1 MEQNEA
7 PADVVHPEVRAHI
20 NSLVSALGGF
30 DEDGQYQ
37 LGDDALE
44 VLRDIKKWMRFY
56 DQKLNRMDVA
66 RCVSETNLVNGDIL
80 AILASW
86 HENATLQ
93 RFRSRVALACY
104 ELMTPLTWPLEKD
117 AETAT
122 VNYYRHLPVLRLAQV
137 GYKRAIINYDGA
149 QILHTAIRVA
159 LPSMAVP
166 LGDRTLR
173 DQGIIRLVL
182 FFLRNIVMIEP
193 PAGVKYDGDESQI
206 SRSATIDAFS
216 YQEIFLVLLTMASN
230 MGEDFRTEDSTVM
243 EIIFHLV
250 KGVDTAKLF
259 MNETQLSTAKAS
271 ELTDMMKKEE
281 AMIHAFNQNG
291 PTRHSRFGTM
301 VWVDRGEGKMSALSG
316 QDALLSSAA
325 REQKMDN
332 SKKYRP
338 PRRGRKGPDKKDLV
352 GLGAQISLNARAN
365 GQLRKFVEEFL
376 DAGFNPLFQHVRRS
390 IDREAPHILH
400 HHRAQFFY
408 LVSWFLA
415 AERARQ
421 KAQQSKLKSGQRKP
435 AANPAD
441 EITSF
446 NLVAGVLNQEM
457 FIFMGRAL
465 DRSYNDKDWKELSVV
480 MRCFTQILL
489 TVQEMYE
496 SGNEDDEEIAENIL
510 SRLFY
515 EDTTHDAIA
524 NIIKSYKDQGLD
536 YLDACTELVHT
547 YLRILEAYSKQ
558 NVDLQV
564 RSRQRT
570 RKKKKAAKAAANA
583 AAAGIDASADG
594 AESLVPDAQ
603 ADDDDSANDEEMAQ
617 KASSERKFDF
627 KKFANRFVSQGVVDT
642 FVKFTANYKDM
653 TDDQL
658 KRAHRYF
665 YRVAFKQDMSVMLF
679 RVDIIKLFYD
689 MIKGTTPLDRH
700 SSMYRE
706 WEELSKQILRR
717 CMKKIEDRPVLIIE
731 MLFSKTPSTAHFL
744 EYGFE
749 KQTVSTT
756 TSKAAA
762 EHEFREPDLERD
774 RQIAILIAVLLNK
787 NQHELITWIRG
798 QIGMAGAERRA
809 WKSAEAARALS
820 ATETSASRPEGEDG
834 PSEALAELAAV
845 VANDAPTITIRAADD
860 ACKKAIFKNPH
871 LRLLMKLVG
880 FERLAPS
887 LDETPDSIWV
897 VPSHITADELEESLE
912 FISRAEFEPPSFEN
926 DQSAEDQLRRKPAT
940 RKKADFDDDNGGLD
954 DDEVLFPAGGPTARK
969 VVEEPKRKTI
979 RRRRRKALASDDEDG
994 LEGPTEEE
1002 LDEKAR
1008 QRREKELEKAR
1019 RVKSDMYVHA
1029 SDDETDDEKDREFFM
1044 REEATRKRIQDLAAL
1059 VSTQPRPSVLASA
1072 SAGSTKSKPTKSK
1085 PKAKRKSNVLSD
1097 DSSDDDDESTLSSSS
1112 DEEEEMEK
1120 TSAPTGDA
1128 DSGAMDLDDALP
1140 STSVLSEIQLNGS
1153 SNTPN
1158 KIDAASKAAG
1168 NTVDDD
1174 DDDDDDLPVQK
1185 RPRAKAGFVID
1196 SDDE

>member
-1 MEQNEA
+1 
-7 PADVVHPEVRAHI
+7 
-20 NSLVSALGGF
+20 
-30 DEDGQYQ
+30 
-37 LGDDALE
+37 
-44 VLRDIKKWMRFY
+44 MRFY

-66 RCVSETNLVNGDIL
+66 RCISETNLVTGDVL
-80 AILASW
+80 AILAAW

-122 VNYYRHLPVLRLAQV
+122 VNYYRHLPVLQLAQV
-137 GYKRAIINYDGA
+137 GYKRAVINYDGA

-173 DQGIIRLVL
+173 DHGVIRLVL
-182 FFLRNIVMIEP
+182 FFLRNIAMIEP

-206 SRSATIDAFS
+206 ARSATIDAFS
-216 YQEIFLVLLTMASN
+216 YQDIFLVLLTMASN
-230 MGEDFRTEDSTVM
+230 MGEDFRTEDATVM
-243 EIIFHLV
+243 EIVFYLV
-250 KGVDTAKLF
+250 KGVDTARLF

-271 ELTDMMKKEE
+271 ELTDMMKKEA
-281 AMIHAFNQNG
+281 AMLQAFNQNG

-338 PRRGRKGPDKKDLV
+338 PRRGRKGPDKQDLV
-352 GLGAQISLNARAN
+352 GLGARVVLNARAN

-390 IDREAPHILH
+390 IDREAPHTLH

-415 AERARQ
+415 AERTRQ
-421 KAQQSKLKSGQRKP
+421 QAQAQQSKLKSGQRTP
-435 AANPAD
+435 AASPAD
-441 EITSF
+441 GITSF

-457 FIFMGRAL
+457 FIFLGRAL

-510 SRLFY
+510 GRLFY
-515 EDTTHDAIA
+515 EDTTHDAVA

-564 RSRQRT
+564 RSRRRT
-570 RKKKKAAKAAANA
+570 RKKKKAKAAAD
-583 AAAGIDASADG
+583 AAAGAGADAAPSV
-594 AESLVPDAQ
+594 VPDAPDND
-603 ADDDDSANDEEMAQ
+603 DDDDSANDEAMAQ
-617 KASSERKFDF
+617 KTSSERKFDF
-627 KKFANRFVSQGVVDT
+627 KKFANWFVSQGVVDT
-642 FVKFTANYKDM
+642 FAKFTANYKDM

-689 MIKGTTPLDRH
+689 MIKGTAPLDRH

-717 CMKKIEDRPVLIIE
+717 CMKKIEERPVLIIE

-744 EYGFE
+744 EYGFD
-749 KQTVSTT
+749 KQTISTAPP
-756 TSKAAA
+756 KAAA
-762 EHEFREPDLERD
+762 EHEFREPDLGRD
-774 RQIAILIAVLLNK
+774 RQIAVLIAVLLNK
-787 NQHELITWIRG
+787 NQHELITWIKG

-809 WKSAEAARALS
+809 WKSAETARALAAAD
-820 ATETSASRPEGEDG
+820 ATRPERDDG

-845 VANDAPTITIRAADD
+845 VANDAPTIST
-860 ACKKAIFKNPH
+860 F
-871 LRLLMKLVG
+871 
-880 FERLAPS
+880 
-887 LDETPDSIWV
+887 
-897 VPSHITADELEESLE
+897 
-912 FISRAEFEPPSFEN
+912 
-926 DQSAEDQLRRKPAT
+926 
-940 RKKADFDDDNGGLD
+940 
-954 DDEVLFPAGGPTARK
+954 LF
-969 VVEEPKRKTI
+969 
-979 RRRRRKALASDDEDG
+979 
-994 LEGPTEEE
+994 
-1002 LDEKAR
+1002 
-1008 QRREKELEKAR
+1008 
-1019 RVKSDMYVHA
+1019 
-1029 SDDETDDEKDREFFM
+1029 
-1044 REEATRKRIQDLAAL
+1044 
-1059 VSTQPRPSVLASA
+1059 
-1072 SAGSTKSKPTKSK
+1072 
-1085 PKAKRKSNVLSD
+1085 
-1097 DSSDDDDESTLSSSS
+1097 
-1112 DEEEEMEK
+1112 
-1120 TSAPTGDA
+1120 
-1128 DSGAMDLDDALP
+1128 
-1140 STSVLSEIQLNGS
+1140 
-1153 SNTPN
+1153 
-1158 KIDAASKAAG
+1158 
-1168 NTVDDD
+1168 
-1174 DDDDDDLPVQK
+1174 
-1185 RPRAKAGFVID
+1185 
-1196 SDDE
+1196 